1 MLFGYLEHSAE
12 GGQRERRRE
21 EWATFILGKTLI
33 GCHSPASRQCIHCT
47 GNSKLGIVV
56 HPASWKWSENFV
68 ASRLNEHAEKLFQ
81 NSIEL
86 KVKEK
91 FKNCFKNFRNNFWP
105 TNGPLKLYI
114 LSRSTVWIREIITL
128 SYIHYSYLVYFRS
141 SRWPVVPKLW
151 TNERRSNS
159 WKKSVARSFQE
170 KRYSRSLGRGPIHK
184 SLVEL

>member
-12 GGQRERRRE
+12 GGQRERRE

-68 ASRLNEHAEKLFQ
+68 ASRLNEHAGKLFQ

-91 FKNCFKNFRNNFWP
+91 FKNCFKNFRDNFWP
-105 TNGPLKLYI
+105 TNGPLKYFLALQSGYEKLLHCLTSTI
-114 LSRSTVWIREIITL
+114 LISFTRTFFVHL
-128 SYIHYSYLVYFRS
+128 ADPS
-141 SRWPVVPKLW
+141 SPNFERMKDVPI
-151 TNERRSNS
+151 
-159 WKKSVARSFQE
+159 
-170 KRYSRSLGRGPIHK
+170 LGRRA
-184 SLVEL
+184 